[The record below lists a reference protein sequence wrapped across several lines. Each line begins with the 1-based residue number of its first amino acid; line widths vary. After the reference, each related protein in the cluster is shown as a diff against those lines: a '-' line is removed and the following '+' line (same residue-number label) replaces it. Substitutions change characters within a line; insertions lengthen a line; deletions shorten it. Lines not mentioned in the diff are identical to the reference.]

1 MKKLVVTID
10 GPAGSGKSTTAKLVA
25 QRLGYAY
32 LDTGAMYR
40 AIALKAIERRV
51 DVSNPND
58 LARLA
63 EETDVRVEPDPQG
76 TRVILDGRDVTA
88 KLRSVEVTRS
98 ASAVSAAKGVR
109 TRMVEIQREIGSRGG
124 IVAEG
129 RDIGSVVFPRADVK
143 IYLDADLTR
152 RAARRLKDL
161 EAAGT
166 VSEVKEVER
175 DLSSRDERDS
185 TREHSPLCVP
195 EGALVVD
202 TTNLTIEEQVTKVIE
217 AVRAKAGEEDDAAPL

>member
-40 AIALKAIERRV
+40 AIALKAIERHV

-143 IYLDADLTR
+143 IYLDADLTH

-166 VSEVKEVER
+166 VSEVREVER